1 MKCTF
6 RTLLSAFDMI
16 IAFKIP
22 IIESL
27 NPGTNPDRNFHTK
40 YRTSVFHF
48 LMCCTISLMLIAFNF
63 SLNAFTEMYWK
74 TNETISKE
82 VYSESLTGYGFI

>member
-48 LMCCTISLMLIAFNF
+48 LMCCTISLMLIASNF
-63 SLNAFTEMYWK
+63 SLNAFLQKCTERQMKQSVKKY
-74 TNETISKE
+74 TLNP
-82 VYSESLTGYGFI
+82 